1 MIRSLKLR
9 QFAIIFAMTAVV
21 VLGARAFAQYITGR
35 QMLME
40 LHTEMP
46 SSLIKC
52 TKVTDSTDALSQCMK
67 QSFTHELYKHFSGE
81 FTLCQNAQAVAGWG
95 EPSAC
100 AVLAESK
107 DFWSSDNLS
116 PEPGVQLVVNTLS
129 GQIWHVAR
137 LTQHPELRLMMSDQ
151 AFKAFMTKLYGV
163 RDNQM
168 PVFVSLI
175 FLAVM
180 TMSHFLVKVTLGPLS
195 DLKLALINLKPENL
209 NHAQRIS
216 TPYKE
221 FDDFVT
227 VYHQLLK
234 RLDDSFTKAKRFSS
248 DAAHELRTPLAILRG
263 QAEDLIADVPTGST
277 LQIRLR
283 SMADEIER
291 LIEIS
296 EKLLL
301 LSKADAKL
309 IEHELSDF
317 DLSAF
322 LDELVEESGLY
333 HPDLR
338 ITPIIE
344 PHLHWHCNQAL
355 MQQLIHNLYSNAV
368 KYNIAGGWIKFSLR
382 RDGDMLELALENPAA
397 HIPADL
403 HEKAFD
409 RFYRGDQARNREIDG
424 MGLGL
429 SICKE
434 IAALHQG
441 TLTLEVTPTQTVIA
455 RLRAPLSL
463 KPHA

>member
-21 VLGARAFAQYITGR
+21 VLGARASAQFITGR
-35 QMLME
+35 QMLLE

-46 SSLIKC
+46 SSLIRC
-52 TKVTDSTDALSQCMK
+52 TKITDSTDALSQCMK
-67 QSFTHELYKHFSGE
+67 QSFTHQLYKHFTGE
-81 FTLCQNAQAVAGWG
+81 FTLCQNAQAVGGWG

-100 AVLAESK
+100 AALADKTE
-107 DFWSSDNLS
+107 FWSSDNLS
-116 PEPGVQLVVNTLS
+116 TEPGVQMMVNTLS

-137 LTQHPELRLMMSDQ
+137 LTQHPEVQLMMSEQ
-151 AFKAFMTKLYGV
+151 SFRSFMKKLYGI

-180 TMSHFLVKVTLGPLS
+180 TMSHFLVNVTLGPL
-195 DLKLALINLKPENL
+195 KNLKHSLSNLRPESLSN
-209 NHAQRIS
+209 AQRIT
-216 TPYKE
+216 TPYRE

-227 VYHQLLK
+227 VYDELLK
-234 RLDDSFTKAKRFSS
+234 RLDDSFTKAKRFSA

-277 LQIRLR
+277 MQIRLR

-301 LSKADAKL
+301 LSKADGKL
-309 IEHELSDF
+309 IAHELSDF
-317 DLSAF
+317 DLSYF
-322 LDELVEESGLY
+322 LDELIEESGLY
-333 HPDLR
+333 HPHLL

-344 PHLHWHCNQAL
+344 PHLNWFCNQAL

-368 KYNIAGGWIKFSLR
+368 KYNIPGGWIKLSLQ
-382 RDGDMLELALENPAA
+382 RDGNMLEFSIENPAS

-403 HEKAFD
+403 SERAFD
-409 RFYRGDQARNREIDG
+409 RFYRGDQARNRVIDG

-434 IAALHQG
+434 IAKLHQG
-441 TLTLEVTPTQTVIA
+441 KLTLEVTQTETVVA
-455 RLRAPLSL
+455 RLRVPLEISVIT
-463 KPHA
+463 